1 MRAMNTKKKPSRQE
15 GFVLLT
21 SALVVALL
29 LIGIGTTL
37 FIRDTSEAMVEY
49 RSNAN
54 RVALQIAENALNES
68 ATRFAAGLDPDM
80 GSEQSPIDSGPGAFW
95 VESRLLDATTVSIVA
110 TAQTHGDP
118 VLLER
123 IIRSGTSASQVIGP
137 YGIFARDYLLIRDNG
152 TIDSYDAD
160 VGYNPADASDAS
172 VGANA
177 DITLTGGSTV
187 HGTVSSTGTVMMSNG
202 ASVSGT
208 VEQGAAEFTVPDL
221 PEPPVGTS
229 SGSYHVPWGNA
240 SLPPDTYHFDSL
252 ELQGGSRVT
261 IEGPATVV
269 VDDMWVAGGSQ
280 LTLDTSNGPV
290 TFHVGGQFKIDNGTQ
305 VKNSSGD
312 PEDARFFIS
321 TNNSVTGESVV
332 YGGGAIFEGF
342 LFAPNSDLT
351 VANNTNFFGAIVAK
365 SLTLA
370 GGSRLHHDVT
380 LSELQ
385 EGGGQVATEGLLW
398 RQLSESEKEA
408 LDNGTHAVDDR
419 EAVQ

>member
-1 MRAMNTKKKPSRQE
+1 MKTKRKKSRQG
-15 GFVLLT
+15 GFVLLA

-29 LIGIGTTL
+29 LTGIGMTL
-37 FIRDTSEAMVEY
+37 FIRDTSEAVVEY

-54 RVALQIAENALNES
+54 RVALQIAENALNEA

-80 GSEQSPIDSGPGAFW
+80 GSEQSPIDSGSGAFW
-95 VESRLLDATTVSIVA
+95 VESRALDANTVSIVA
-110 TAQTHGDP
+110 TAQTQGDP

-123 IIRSGTSASQVIGP
+123 IIRSGATGSPMIGP
-137 YGIFARDYLLIRDNG
+137 YGIFARDFLLIRDNG
-152 TIDSYDAD
+152 TIDSYDPDA
-160 VGYNPADASDAS
+160 GYNPSDASDAS

-187 HGTVSSTGTVMMSNG
+187 KGSVSSTGNIMTSNG
-202 ASVSGT
+202 ASISGSI
-208 VEQGAAEFTVPDL
+208 EQGAAAFTVPEL
-221 PEPPVGTS
+221 PDPPVGTS
-229 SGSYHVPWGNA
+229 SGIYHVPYGSA
-240 SLPPDTYHFDSL
+240 YLPPDTYHFDHF

-269 VDDMWVAGGSQ
+269 VDDVWVAGGAQ

-290 TFHVGGQFKIDNGTQ
+290 IFHVGGQFKVDNGTQ

-342 LFAPNSDLT
+342 LFAPNSDLE

-370 GGSRLHHDVT
+370 GGSHLHHDVT

-385 EGGGQVATEGLLW
+385 TEGGQVATEGLLW
-398 RQLSESEKEA
+398 RQLSKSEKEA

-419 EAVQ
+419 EAIQ